1 LEIET
6 MPRIAVDSGPS
17 GKIVKVTSGA
27 NIPLCRALLVGTAGT
42 GTLIDGAGA
51 TATDVPLQQGYNP
64 IRCTKVTFGTVN
76 DVWALY

>member
-1 LEIET
+1 

-17 GKIVKVTSGA
+17 AKLVKVTSGQA
-27 NIPLCRALLVGTAGT
+27 FAKCRALLVGTAGT
-42 GTLIDGAGA
+42 GTLVDASGS

-64 IRCTKVTFGTVN
+64 LQVTKVTFGTVN